1 MRKSFIVKKIL
12 ILILFLLLNTHV
24 VADKKLLKDLKKVS
38 KDNGFIN
45 NKGNIYPVESIKD
58 KKNTILIIYSHGS
71 NVDQK
76 IDKCLSEWNR
86 VPRVIRNLHN
96 QKIKNFNIV
105 IYRLCSGVKGWSDKE
120 QTKMWKAH
128 VKLGNLDIKIKDKE
142 GTILIS
148 KQKQNRKRKII
159 KDKAE
164 SLRAKGFENIVLVGH
179 SSGGWQSISL
189 KAEFSDLIYGAI
201 GLHPGAGGTVK
212 NRKDWPWWTDVR
224 YYGLVKDLSKLNA
237 LIITHDKDQFNS
249 PSDYSIFSNLNSVK
263 FQNLSDIGCKK
274 KKILGGYH
282 GIALTNC
289 YADYEDTSKNIN
301 NYLKEIFK

>member
-45 NKGNIYPVESIKD
+45 NEGNIYPVESIKD

-71 NVDQK
+71 DGDQK
-76 IDKCLSEWNR
+76 IDNCLSEWNR

-96 QKIKNFNIV
+96 KKIKNFSIV

-128 VKLGNLDIKIKDKE
+128 KKLGNLDIKIKDKE

-164 SLRAKGFENIVLVGH
+164 SLRAKGFENIVLAGH
-179 SSGGWQSISL
+179 SSGG
-189 KAEFSDLIYGAI
+189 
-201 GLHPGAGGTVK
+201 
-212 NRKDWPWWTDVR
+212 
-224 YYGLVKDLSKLNA
+224 
-237 LIITHDKDQFNS
+237 
-249 PSDYSIFSNLNSVK
+249 
-263 FQNLSDIGCKK
+263 
-274 KKILGGYH
+274 
-282 GIALTNC
+282 
-289 YADYEDTSKNIN
+289 
-301 NYLKEIFK
+301 

>member
-1 MRKSFIVKKIL
+1 MRKSLIVKIL

-96 QKIKNFNIV
+96 QKIKNLNIV

-128 VKLGNLDIKIKDKE
+128 EKLGNLDIKIKDKE
-142 GTILIS
+142 GTTLIS
-148 KQKQNRKRKII
+148 KQKQNRKKKLLKI
-159 KDKAE
+159 K
-164 SLRAKGFENIVLVGH
+164 
-179 SSGGWQSISL
+179 L
-189 KAEFSDLIYGAI
+189 KA
-201 GLHPGAGGTVK
+201 
-212 NRKDWPWWTDVR
+212 
-224 YYGLVKDLSKLNA
+224 
-237 LIITHDKDQFNS
+237 
-249 PSDYSIFSNLNSVK
+249 
-263 FQNLSDIGCKK
+263 
-274 KKILGGYH
+274 
-282 GIALTNC
+282 
-289 YADYEDTSKNIN
+289 
-301 NYLKEIFK
+301 